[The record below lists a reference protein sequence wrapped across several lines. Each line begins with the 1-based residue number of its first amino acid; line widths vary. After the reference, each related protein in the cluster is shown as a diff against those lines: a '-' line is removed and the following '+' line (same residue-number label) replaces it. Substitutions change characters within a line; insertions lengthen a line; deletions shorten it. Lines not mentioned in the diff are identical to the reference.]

1 MTRDAIH
8 SDQRSDATTHLGPD
22 DLRWPL
28 VLGITLVLY
37 GSLMAALQLLRIFW
51 VAQIF
56 LSFAGNPPG
65 PLVFLAIFTPILG
78 GIVLGSMLFLSGV
91 FILRM
96 NPIGPRLVNIWS
108 VLSILLIGLVLVLR
122 LITVED
128 VVQREAQLAESARES
143 LRADSDL
150 DEETILERYPELDVE
165 EMKAF
170 AIRVDFSWMVMT
182 LCFPV
187 GIMLILNIGP
197 IAQSR
202 REWVRRR
209 G

>member
-1 MTRDAIH
+1 MSEDTMH
-8 SDQRSDATTHLGPD
+8 PDQRIPVARHPGPD

-28 VLGITLVLY
+28 VLGTVLVLY
-37 GSLMAALQLLRIFW
+37 GSLMVALQLLRIFW

-65 PLVFLAIFTPILG
+65 SLVFLAIFTPILG
-78 GIVLGSMLFLSGV
+78 GIVLGLMLFLGGV

-96 NPIGPRLVNIWS
+96 NPIGPRLVNLWS

-122 LITVED
+122 LVTVED
-128 VVQREAQLAESARES
+128 VVQREAQLAESARET
-143 LRADSDL
+143 LRAESDL
-150 DEETILERYPELDVE
+150 DEQIILERYPELDVE

-197 IAQSR
+197 IARSR
-202 REWVRRR
+202 RDWVLR
-209 G
+209 